1 MKIRIDPLDKLAS
14 EYVRKRSKG
23 YCERCG
29 TYYGWKK
36 LQACHMFTRRKK
48 STRYNPDNMVAL
60 DFGCHSYLDSNPI
73 EKIEFFTKR
82 LGEDKFLLLQLQA
95 HRPEKPDIE
104 AVTIYLKSLL
114 RELK

>member
-1 MKIRIDPLDKLAS
+1 
-14 EYVRKRSKG
+14 
-23 YCERCG
+23 
-29 TYYGWKK
+29 
-36 LQACHMFTRRKK
+36 
-48 STRYNPDNMVAL
+48 
-60 DFGCHSYLDSNPI
+60 LDSNPI